1 MDQSSGFDQ
10 MPSTIGRYEVQGA
23 IGFGAMGAVYK
34 AFDPRIKRSLAIKTI
49 RLDIPRQSPEYKT
62 FIERFYHEARI
73 SGTLSHPNIV
83 TLYDIGEE
91 RAVPYLV
98 MEYVEGET
106 IASRLDAGQRFAPER
121 VIALV
126 SQIASAIDYAHSKGV
141 VHRDIKPSNLILF
154 DEERV
159 KVTDFGI
166 AKMTGTEMTQQGQM
180 LGTPSYM
187 SPEQAMGEA
196 VDGRT
201 DIFSLGVCAFEMLS
215 GTQPFPGNNV
225 TAILYKL
232 VHVDPI
238 EPPDL
243 ELRGLVPQKWHEVFR
258 RVLAKKPDDRY
269 QTAAQFVRDLEYCLG
284 SWFGAAMGDDAALG
298 EATLAQP
305 AAPDPDATFTLNRA
319 PAASAAPTDRTLPA
333 TTTLPPNA
341 RVGTET
347 RGGAAAPAETS
358 GPTVMLP
365 RATPSPTTVAP
376 NGEGETVQ
384 LPPVGRPALAEGA
397 TVVLPAAGVTAPTPA
412 AAQPGDLGVTSTAG
426 ASAVPEVT
434 LRAPAPAEPVVTERM
449 PTLRPAGS
457 PSPRTPSQARPAGPP
472 ARPSGSKGLLVALGL
487 LGFVALLV
495 VAGLL
500 VWRARTPVET
510 PSPSPE
516 ASLAPTP
523 SPSAPASAVPERLGR
538 LRVESDPVGAAVS
551 LNGEPRGVTP
561 LDIEAL
567 PPGNYIVELSLRGY
581 QPSTQTIVVTADG
594 APAQAK
600 GVLQRLAPAVASLTV
615 LSTPLGAAVSIDGVP
630 AGLTP
635 LVNQRLRPGTHRVDV
650 QKAGFEPWTSNLT
663 ARGGEPIK
671 VDATLRP
678 LAQPSAA
685 PTSAATAAPLD
696 PNHVYA
702 NAMSEVD
709 TIARKLGGDSV
720 TYPERAPRLRKG
732 DVVSVRVA
740 MVVDETGRVSDVK
753 VIESAGRVVDDA
765 VVSAV
770 KTWTYV
776 PAVKRGVKVKV
787 RIEVKQTF
795 LF

>member
-187 SPEQAMGEA
+187 SPEQAMGEV

-215 GTQPFPGNNV
+215 GTQPFPGTNV

-284 SWFGAAMGDDAALG
+284 SWFGSAMGDDVALA

-305 AAPDPDATFTLNRA
+305 AVSDPDATFTLNRGR
-319 PAASAAPTDRTLPA
+319 AASAPPTDRTLPA

-347 RGGAAAPAETS
+347 RSGAAAAPEAS

-365 RATPSPTTVAP
+365 RPSAAPTT
-376 NGEGETVQ
+376 EGETVQ
-384 LPPVGRPALAEGA
+384 LPPVVPPAGNQVGSVARPPAVSTPMPAAPGADYGA
-397 TVVLPAAGVTAPTPA
+397 TLV
-412 AAQPGDLGVTSTAG
+412 
-426 ASAVPEVT
+426 ASAPAPPELTV
-434 LRAPAPAEPVVTERM
+434 RAPAPAEPLVTERM
-449 PTLRPAGS
+449 PSARAGLAV
-457 PSPRTPSQARPAGPP
+457 PPRTPAPARPAAAP
-472 ARPSGSKGLLVALGL
+472 AHAAGSKGLLVALGL
-487 LGFVALLV
+487 LAFVVALA
-495 VAGLL
+495 VAGVL
-500 VWRARTPVET
+500 VWRARTPVIT
-510 PSPSPE
+510 ASPSVEP
-516 ASLAPTP
+516 SLAPTP
-523 SPSAPASAVPERLGR
+523 APTPTASAVPDALGR
-538 LRVESDPVGAAVS
+538 LRIESEPAGATVS
-551 LNGEPRGVTP
+551 LNGAARGVTP
-561 LDIEAL
+561 LDVEAL
-567 PPGNYIVELSLRGY
+567 PVGNYIVELSLRGY
-581 QPSTQTIVVTADG
+581 QPYTQTVTVTAD
-594 APAQAK
+594 ASPVQVK
-600 GVLQRLAPAVASLTV
+600 GVLQRLAPAFASLTV
-615 LSTPLGAAVSIDGVP
+615 LSTPLGAAVTIDGVP
-630 AGLTP
+630 AGATP
-635 LVNQRLRPGTHRVDV
+635 LTNQRLRPGTHRVDV
-650 QKAGFEPWTSNLT
+650 QKAGYEPWTSNLT

-671 VDATLRP
+671 VDATLRA

-685 PTSAATAAPLD
+685 PTPAASAAPLD

-709 TIARKLGGDSV
+709 TIARKLAGASV
-720 TYPERAPRLRKG
+720 TYPERASRLRKG
-732 DVVSVRVA
+732 EAVSVRVS
-740 MVVDETGRVSDVK
+740 MVVDETGRVGDVK
-753 VIESAGRVVDDA
+753 VIESAGRLVDEA
-765 VVSAV
+765 VVSTV